1 MSSRKTTTTTTMMT
15 GPQAGGG
22 SRGDIIFEFISDED
36 DANSERSVMSP
47 AHLQLTNKRIRFPR
61 HQRLRDVPH
70 GQASV
75 DVRAKEERQRAARRP
90 QA

>member
-1 MSSRKTTTTTTMMT
+1 MAVCQGNGEKRTSSRKTTTT

-22 SRGDIIFEFISDED
+22 SRADIIFEFISDEN

-47 AHLQLTNKRIRFPR
+47 AHLPLTNKRIRFPM

-70 GQASV
+70 GLASV
-75 DVRAKEERQRAARRP
+75 DVRAKEE
-90 QA
+90 